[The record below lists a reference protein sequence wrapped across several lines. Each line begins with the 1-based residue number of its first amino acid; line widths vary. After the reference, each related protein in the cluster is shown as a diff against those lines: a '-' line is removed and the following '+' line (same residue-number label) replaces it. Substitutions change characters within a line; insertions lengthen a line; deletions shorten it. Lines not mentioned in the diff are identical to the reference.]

1 MMARYLTG
9 RALGAIPLI
18 LGISLVLFSVIHLAP
33 GGPLDVYGDNPSVS
47 PEALAQI
54 RVAYGLDQPV
64 PVQYLRWL
72 KSMLT
77 GDWGFSFRTG
87 RPVARDIAERLA
99 PTLQLGG
106 LSLLISLMA
115 ALPLGVASAARQ
127 HSFLDHALTFLSF
140 AGISVPVFWL
150 ALLLQLLF
158 SITLG
163 WLPSAGYETIGG
175 GGFGDRLAHI
185 AMPAAVLSLAT
196 VASWSR
202 YIRSG
207 MLDTLGQDYI
217 RTARAK
223 GLSRTAVLITHAL
236 RNALI
241 PAVTIIALDLASVI
255 SGAVITETVFSW
267 PGIGRLFIES
277 MDGRDYPVLMGL
289 MMLGSGALI
298 AANLVADLAYS
309 ALDPRIRYG

>member
-1 MMARYLTG
+1 MTRYLVG
-9 RALGAIPLI
+9 RALGAVPLI
-18 LGISLVLFSVIHLAP
+18 FGISLVLFGVIHLAP

-47 PEALAQI
+47 PEALEQI
-54 RVAYGLDQPV
+54 RKAFGLDQPV
-64 PVQYLRWL
+64 PIQYLLWL
-72 KSMLT
+72 KAMLT

-87 RPVARDIAERLA
+87 RPVVAEIAGRLT
-99 PTLQLGG
+99 PTLELGG
-106 LSLLISLMA
+106 LSLAISLLI
-115 ALPLGVASAARQ
+115 ALPLGVVSAARQ
-127 HSFLDHALTFLSF
+127 HSLLDHALTFLSF

-158 SITLG
+158 SISLG
-163 WLPSAGYETIGG
+163 WLPSAGYETIGNG
-175 GGFGDRLAHI
+175 GLEDRLAHI
-185 AMPAAVLSLAT
+185 AMPTAVLSLAT

-223 GLSRTAVLITHAL
+223 GLSRVSVLMHHAL
-236 RNALI
+236 RNAMI

-289 MMLGSGALI
+289 MVMGSCALI
-298 AANLVADLAYS
+298 LANLVADLAYS